1 MILLTGATGTVGFEI
16 AGLLDRQ
23 GLAAK
28 ALVRSPEA
36 AEKLA
41 GLGHI
46 VPVRGDL
53 DDAASV
59 AAALEGVE
67 TAFLLTR
74 SSERAEAQQL
84 GFVAAAKAAGVRHI
98 VKLSQV
104 HADMASPVR
113 FLRYHAVVEAAIKA
127 SGMAYTMLRANLFM
141 QEMLAFREP
150 IRQQGR
156 IFAPI
161 GEAAVSLVDARD
173 LAEGAVAALT
183 GPGHEGRSYDLTGPE
198 ALSHAEL
205 ADRIGRAIGR
215 RIEFVQLAPEQM
227 RQIMLSYNFPEWQT
241 DGLIEDYAHY
251 DRGEAAAISGDIE
264 AVTGRKARSFEVF
277 LGDYGDRL
285 RG

>member
-1 MILLTGATGTVGFEI
+1 MILFTGATGTVGFEV
-16 AGLLDRQ
+16 AKLLDQQ
-23 GLAAK
+23 GVSAK

-41 GLGHI
+41 GLSHI
-46 VPVRGDL
+46 IPVMGDL

-59 AAALEGVE
+59 AAALAGVE
-67 TAFLLTR
+67 TAFLLTK
-74 SSERAEAQQL
+74 SSERAESQQL

-98 VKLSQV
+98 VKFSQV
-104 HADMASPVR
+104 HADVASPVR

-127 SGMAYTMLRANLFM
+127 SGMAYTFLRANLFM

-161 GEAAVSLVDARD
+161 GEAPVSLVDVRD
-173 LAEGAVAALT
+173 LAEVAVAALT
-183 GPGHEGRSYDLTGPE
+183 GAGHDNKSYDLTGPE

-205 ADRIGRAIGR
+205 ADQIGRAIGR
-215 RIEFVQLAPEQM
+215 RIEHVQLAPEQM
-227 RQIMLSYNFPEWQT
+227 RQIMLSYQFPEWQT

-251 DRGEAAAISGDIE
+251 DRGEAAGISGDVE
-264 AVTGRKARSFEVF
+264 RVTGKKARSFEVF
-277 LGDYGDRL
+277 LGDYADRL
-285 RG
+285 R